1 MKKKLKLIVI
11 LLVVIVAGGF
21 GAMQFMGGESGEPT
35 PGELAFLPLDP
46 LFAPVVRER
55 EFRGYVLLS
64 LQLELADSNNLE
76 TVDIYL
82 APLRDAFIRDLHLQA
97 LLRRSGEPS
106 VNIHRV
112 KKRFLMIAER
122 IMGPGIVT
130 DVLISSA
137 MERRT

>member
-11 LLVVIVAGGF
+11 LLVIIVAGGF
-21 GAMQFMGGESGEPT
+21 GAMQFMGGEAAERA
-35 PGELAFLPLDP
+35 PGELAFVPLDP
-46 LFAPVVRER
+46 LFAPIVRER

-64 LQLELADSNNLE
+64 LQLEVANSNDLE
-76 TVDIYL
+76 TVKIYM

-97 LLRRSGEPS
+97 LLRRSGEPN

-112 KKRFLMIAER
+112 KKRFLLIAER
-122 IMGPGIVT
+122 IIGPGIVT
-130 DVLISSA
+130 DVLIAGA

>member
-21 GAMQFMGGESGEPT
+21 GAMQFMGGEAGEPT
-35 PGELAFLPLDP
+35 PGELGFVPLDP

-55 EFRGYVLLS
+55 EFRGYVPLI

-76 TVDIYL
+76 TVKIYM
-82 APLRDAFIRDLHLQA
+82 APLRDAFIHDLHLQA
-97 LLRRSGEPS
+97 LLRRSGEPN

-130 DVLISSA
+130 DVLIASA

>member
-21 GAMQFMGGESGEPT
+21 GTMQFLGGE
-35 PGELAFLPLDP
+35 PGELVLLPLDP

-55 EFRGYVLLS
+55 EFRGCVLLS
-64 LQLELADSNNLE
+64 LQLELANSNDPE
-76 TVDIYL
+76 TVNIHI
-82 APLRDAFIRDLHLQA
+82 APLRDAFIHDLHLQA

-112 KKRFLMIAER
+112 KKRFLMITER
-122 IMGPGIVT
+122 VIGPGIAA